1 MARVG
6 GSWAFLL
13 SLIGG
18 LAFWVILNG
27 AILTA
32 SNTSPFDPF
41 PFILL
46 NLFLSCLAALQAP
59 IIMMSQ
65 NRQDAKDR
73 EVNEFVSKVILR
85 NEHQTRHVNAK
96 IDHLLSFQ
104 WKRLLEIQEIQTV
117 LLQIQRH
124 EKGSVYKKAK
134 QKSTLF
140 SIELVPD
147 NFSRFLL
154 RHAIEVD
161 SSDDTLLF
169 SHWHE
174 EGDNFPGLVDNV
186 LPIFSKL
193 KLCSLKFDII
203 FNHHAVSLDDIISG
217 DNRLVLRND
226 FGLPHMNLSGQISKV
241 ELYLKN
247 QTMSFYARDLPQRYK
262 PAYALYVTFF
272 HKLENV

>member
-1 MARVG
+1 M
-6 GSWAFLL
+6 
-13 SLIGG
+13 
-18 LAFWVILNG
+18 ILNG

-32 SNTSPFDPF
+32 SNTAPFDPF

-124 EKGSVYKKAK
+124 EKGGVLRSSTKTKAEK
-134 QKSTLF
+134 YSEFF
-140 SIELVPD
+140 SMELIPD
-147 NFSRFLL
+147 NFARLL
-154 RHAIEVD
+154 IKHALEID
-161 SSDDTLLF
+161 STDDTLIF

-174 EGDNFPGLVDNV
+174 EGDNFPGVIDNV
-186 LPIFSKL
+186 LPKFSKL
-193 KLCSLKFDII
+193 KLCSLDFDIF

-226 FGLPHMNLSGQISKV
+226 FHLPHMTLAGNLEFFKNIGQITKV
-241 ELYLKN
+241 QFFSKN
-247 QTMSFYARDLPQRYK
+247 QAMSYFARDLPQRYK
-262 PAYALYVTFF
+262 PAYAL
-272 HKLENV
+272 

>member
-1 MARVG
+1 M
-6 GSWAFLL
+6 
-13 SLIGG
+13 
-18 LAFWVILNG
+18 ILNG

-32 SNTSPFDPF
+32 AGSAPFDPF

-117 LLQIQRH
+117 LLQIQRR
-124 EKGSVYKKAK
+124 EKRSGSKNVSKSKK
-134 QKSTLF
+134 SRCSEFFTMELIPDTF
-140 SIELVPD
+140 SQ
-147 NFSRFLL
+147 LL
-154 RHAIEVD
+154 IRHALEID
-161 SSDDTLLF
+161 SADDTLIF

-174 EGDNFPGLVDNV
+174 EGDNFTGIIDNV
-186 LPIFSKL
+186 LPKFSKG
-193 KLCSLKFDII
+193 KLTSLDFDII
-203 FNHHAVSLDDIISG
+203 FQHHAVSLDDIISG

-226 FGLPHMNLSGQISKV
+226 FHLGIMNLAGLFIILNVKGK
-241 ELYLKN
+241 LPKFNFLLKI
-247 QTMSFYARDLPQRYK
+247 
-262 PAYALYVTFF
+262 
-272 HKLENV
+272 KLCLTLLEIYQHDTNRHMHCKLF